1 MSRMDLEQV
10 VRDTNRRLDRVEQI
24 LPTLPTR
31 EELDGR
37 IAKLATKEELQA
49 AIAPLAT
56 KEELRA
62 AIAPLATKEEL
73 RAAVA
78 PLATKEELRAAVA
91 PLATKEELGA
101 VKRDL
106 EALGQRLDARITEES
121 ERSRRETRVLFESLK
136 DDIRIVAEGVA
147 SVQTTID
154 QAIRPVLLNHERR
167 ITTLEDGDRS
177 GHTQH

>member
-62 AIAPLATKEEL
+62 AI
-73 RAAVA
+73 A

>member
-49 AIAPLAT
+49 AVAPLAT

-62 AIAPLATKEEL
+62 AI
-73 RAAVA
+73 
-78 PLATKEELRAAVA
+78 A

-167 ITTLEDGDRS
+167 ITTLEDRDRS

>member
-37 IAKLATKEELQA
+37 IAKLATKEELQ
-49 AIAPLAT
+49 
-56 KEELRA
+56 A

-154 QAIRPVLLNHERR
+154 QAIRPVLLNHEWR

>member
-31 EELDGR
+31 EEFDGK

-49 AIAPLAT
+49 AIAKLAT
-56 KEELRA
+56 KEELQ
-62 AIAPLATKEEL
+62 
-73 RAAVA
+73 AAVA
-78 PLATKEELRAAVA
+78 PLATKEELRAAIA